1 MERITRKELD
11 FNRFT
16 SIVFDGA
23 DATITPQ
30 QRDVVE
36 RSYTFLKEYS
46 KDKIIYGI
54 NTGFGPMAQYRISDA
69 DLDQLQYNLIRSHSS
84 GLGAG
89 LSDVQVRA
97 VMLCRLNTLC
107 RGGSGISI
115 DVVDQLVTFINRGIY
130 PYIPEHGSVGASGDL
145 VQLAHLALG
154 LIGEGKSRH
163 NGMER
168 NTCDVLRE
176 LNIAPLKLKLRDGLG
191 LINGTSNMS
200 GIGLV
205 NLHYAQRLLEWSI
218 LMGCTINELV
228 RSFDDSYSLQLNAA
242 KHHKGQQDV
251 AATMRHVL
259 ADSKLIRKREETFF
273 GDGNI
278 NVIDSYAPIKDK
290 VQEYYS
296 FRCIPQILGVVHE
309 TVTDVRKV
317 LLDEVNS
324 TNDNPV
330 VDLEGGHVYHGGN
343 FHGDHV
349 SFAMDRLKMVMVR
362 LTQLCERQL
371 NYLCNSAINDKF
383 TPFMNMGTLGLNFGV
398 QGMQFTATSTTAE
411 SQTLAYPMYLHTIP
425 CNNDNQDIVSMG
437 SNSAL
442 LCHKVIQN
450 AYQVL
455 AIESVAAA
463 QGIDMANCADLLSS
477 RSKLLFNAVREILP
491 AFADDKARFNEL
503 GLLTDFFMNNQPP
516 IKVA

>member
-1 MERITRKELD
+1 MEVIDRKKLD
-11 FNRFT
+11 FSRFA

-23 DATITPQ
+23 EATVTPE
-30 QRDVVE
+30 QREVVE
-36 RSYTFLKEYS
+36 RSFTFLKNYS

-54 NTGFGPMAQYRISDA
+54 NTGFGPMAQYRVSDA
-69 DLDQLQYNLIRSHSS
+69 DLDKLQYNLIRSHSS
-84 GLGAG
+84 GLGEG

-115 DVVDQLVTFINRGIY
+115 DVIDKLATFINKGIY

-154 LIGEGKSRH
+154 LIGEGKCYY
-163 NGMER
+163 NGVER
-168 NTCDVLRE
+168 DTSSVLIE
-176 LNIAPLKLKLRDGLG
+176 LKINPLKLMLRDGLG

-205 NLHYAQRLLEWSI
+205 NLYHAERLFSWAV

-228 RSFDDSYSLQLNAA
+228 RSFDDSYSQPLNAA
-242 KHHKGQQDV
+242 KHHVGQQKV
-251 AATMRHVL
+251 AASMRAIL

-273 GDGNI
+273 GNGNI
-278 NVIDSYAPIKDK
+278 NGIDNYAPIKDK

-309 TVTDVRKV
+309 TLTDVRQV

-383 TPFMNMGTLGLNFGV
+383 PPFMNMGTLGLNFGV

-463 QGIDMANCADLLSS
+463 QGIDMLGCAGELSTQS
-477 RSKLLFNAVREILP
+477 RELYSAVRSVLP
-491 AFADDKARFNEL
+491 AFSDDRARFTEL
-503 GLLTDFFMNNQPP
+503 TRLTAFFMNNRPP
-516 IKVA
+516 HAAT

>member
-1 MERITRKELD
+1 LETIARKELD
-11 FNRFT
+11 FSQFA
-16 SIVFDGA
+16 SIVFDGE
-23 DATITPQ
+23 DAAISPQ
-30 QRDVVE
+30 QREVVQ

-84 GLGAG
+84 GLGEG
-89 LSDVQVRA
+89 LSDTQVRA

-115 DVVDQLVTFINRGIY
+115 DVVDQLVGFINQGIY

-154 LIGEGKSRH
+154 LIGEGKCRH
-163 NGMER
+163 RGVDR
-168 NTCDVLRE
+168 DTADVLRE
-176 LNIAPLKLKLRDGLG
+176 LNIDPLKLKLRDGLG

-205 NLHYAQRLLEWSI
+205 NLYHAERLLSWAV

-228 RSFDDSYSLQLNAA
+228 RSFDDSYSQPLNAA
-242 KHHKGQQDV
+242 KHHVGQQQV
-251 AATMRHVL
+251 AASMRAIL
-259 ADSKLIRKREETFF
+259 ADSRLIRKREETFF

-278 NVIDSYAPIKDK
+278 NGIDSYAPIKDK

-309 TVTDVRKV
+309 TLTDVRKV

-383 TPFMNMGTLGLNFGV
+383 PPFMNMGTLGLNFGV

-442 LCHKVIQN
+442 LCYKVIQN

-463 QGIDMANCADLLSS
+463 QGIDMLGCAGDLSS
-477 RSKLLFNAVREILP
+477 QSRGLYTAVRSVLP
-491 AFADDKARFNEL
+491 PFADDRPRFTEL
-503 GLLTDFFMNNQPP
+503 TRLTAYFMNHPP
-516 IKVA
+516 LHPVL